1 MELGMR
7 GGKVKTQ
14 SQEDGEEM
22 AHKCFFFSFNRNS
35 RGLENLRRRF
45 LCCRLLISKIEWWG
59 TRDYSLC
66 ICNCTC
72 TCTFTIFY
80 FSP

>member
-1 MELGMR
+1 MGLGMR

-22 AHKCFFFSFNRNS
+22 VHKYFFSFNRNS
-35 RGLENLRRRF
+35 RGLENFGRRF
-45 LCCRLLISKIEWWG
+45 LCCRLLISMTELWG
-59 TRDYSLC
+59 TRDISFC

-72 TCTFTIFY
+72 TYTFTIFY
-80 FSP
+80 FSH